1 MATIT
6 INLEESDDIP
16 ATLRDIAAQVEDG
29 FTSGYYPTW
38 DLSG

>member
-16 ATLRDIAAQVEDG
+16 ATLRDIAAQVENG
-29 FTSGYYPTW
+29 FTSGHYPTW